1 MNEKEKDIRLLLNW
15 FMAGETTLEEEALL
29 GEWFR
34 QHPNV
39 SDDLKEYQM
48 MFGYFDE
55 GMPLEHEPEKPLEY
69 EAEKHE
75 EDIVHPKTPKT
86 SKTSRTPKTKAR
98 MRRFWLPIS
107 MAASIALLI
116 AFAVPRIGQ
125 QIGQQTVH
133 QDDSKI
139 AQLDG
144 SAAQD
149 DTDSAVVQKEK
160 TPDADFSMPEKV
172 KKHGDSES
180 PKTRMHKPRKYRQH
194 KFTPAPPKLWIA
206 QSIAT
211 DSLLAEP
218 EKLADE
224 HLCEMEA
231 QQNEMFFKLYLINAL
246 QTQALNAE
254 VASAS
259 FESEENVHDEDYVS
273 DDQEVY

>member
-1 MNEKEKDIRLLLNW
+1 MNEKEKDIRLLLNR

-34 QHPNV
+34 QHPDV

-55 GMPLEHEPEKPLEY
+55 GMPLEHEPEKLLEH
-69 EAEKHE
+69 EAEKRE
-75 EDIVHPKTPKT
+75 EDIRPKAKN
-86 SKTSRTPKTKAR
+86 R
-98 MRRFWLPIS
+98 MRRFGLPIS
-107 MAASIALLI
+107 IAASIALLI
-116 AFAVPRIGQ
+116 TFAVPRIGQ
-125 QIGQQTVH
+125 LIGQQAVH

-144 SAAQD
+144 CAARD

-160 TPDADFSMPEKV
+160 TPDADLSMPEKV
-172 KKHGDSES
+172 KKHGDSVS
-180 PKTRMHKPRKYRQH
+180 PKTRKHKPGNYRQH
-194 KFTPAPPKLWIA
+194 LFAPAPPKLWIA
-206 QSIAT
+206 QSIAA

-224 HLCEMEA
+224 HLREMEA
-231 QQNEMFFKLYLINAL
+231 QQNEMFFKLYLVDAL
-246 QTQALNAE
+246 QTLSLNAD
-254 VASAS
+254 VANAS
-259 FESEENVHDEDYVS
+259 FESEENVHDEDHLS

>member
-29 GEWFR
+29 REWFR
-34 QHPNV
+34 QHPDV

-55 GMPLEHEPEKPLEY
+55 GMPLDH
-69 EAEKHE
+69 EAEEPLNHETEMHE
-75 EDIVHPKTPKT
+75 EDIGRPKT
-86 SKTSRTPKTKAR
+86 SKTSRTPKSKAR
-98 MRRFWLPIS
+98 MRRLWLPIS

-116 AFAVPRIGQ
+116 AFAVPRIGK
-125 QIGQQTVH
+125 QIGQQAGH

-144 SAAQD
+144 RTTQED
-149 DTDSAVVQKEK
+149 VDTAVVHKEK
-160 TPDADFSMPEKV
+160 STNADLSMPEKV
-172 KKHGDSES
+172 KKSGDFVS
-180 PKTRMHKPRKYRQH
+180 PQTRKHKQRKYRQH
-194 KFTPAPPKLWIA
+194 LFAPAPPKLWIA
-206 QSIAT
+206 QNIAT

-231 QQNEMFFKLYLINAL
+231 QQNEMFFKLYLIDVL
-246 QTQALNAE
+246 QIQSLKADI
-254 VASAS
+254 ASAS
-259 FESEENVHDEDYVS
+259 FESEENVHDEDHVS

>member
-1 MNEKEKDIRLLLNW
+1 MNEKEKDIRLLLNR

-55 GMPLEHEPEKPLEY
+55 GMPLDHEPEKLLEH
-69 EAEKHE
+69 EAEKRE
-75 EDIVHPKTPKT
+75 EDIRPKAKN
-86 SKTSRTPKTKAR
+86 R
-98 MRRFWLPIS
+98 MRRFGLPIS
-107 MAASIALLI
+107 IAASIALLI
-116 AFAVPRIGQ
+116 TFAVPRIGQ
-125 QIGQQTVH
+125 LIGQQAVH

-144 SAAQD
+144 CAARD

-160 TPDADFSMPEKV
+160 TPDANLSMPEKV
-172 KKHGDSES
+172 KKSGDSVS
-180 PKTRMHKPRKYRQH
+180 PKTRMRKPGKYRQH
-194 KFTPAPPKLWIA
+194 LFAPAPPKLWIA
-206 QSIAT
+206 QNIVT

-224 HLCEMEA
+224 HLREMEA
-231 QQNEMFFKLYLINAL
+231 QQNEMFFKLYLVDAL
-246 QTQALNAE
+246 QTLSLNAD
-254 VASAS
+254 VANAS
-259 FESEENVHDEDYVS
+259 FESEENVHDEDHLS

>member
-55 GMPLEHEPEKPLEY
+55 GMPLDHEAEEPLEHEPEMR
-69 EAEKHE
+69 E
-75 EDIVHPKTPKT
+75 EDVVHPKT
-86 SKTSRTPKTKAR
+86 SRTSRTPKSKAR
-98 MRRFWLPIS
+98 MHRLWLPIS

-125 QIGQQTVH
+125 QIGQQAGH

-160 TPDADFSMPEKV
+160 TPDADLSMPEKV
-172 KKHGDSES
+172 KKSGDSES
-180 PKTRMHKPRKYRQH
+180 PKTRMRKPRKYRQH
-194 KFTPAPPKLWIA
+194 KFTPAPPKLLIA

-218 EKLADE
+218 EMLADA
-224 HLCEMEA
+224 HLREMEA

-259 FESEENVHDEDYVS
+259 FESEENVHDEDHLS

>member
-1 MNEKEKDIRLLLNW
+1 MNEKEKDIRLLLNR

-34 QHPNV
+34 QHPDV
-39 SDDLKEYQM
+39 SDDLKEYQL

-55 GMPLEHEPEKPLEY
+55 GMPLDHEPEKHVEN
-69 EAEKHE
+69 A
-75 EDIVHPKTPKT
+75 HPKA
-86 SKTSRTPKTKAR
+86 KAR
-98 MRRFWLPIS
+98 MRRLWLPLS

-116 AFAVPRIGQ
+116 GFAIPWVGR
-125 QIGQQTVH
+125 QTGY

-160 TPDADFSMPEKV
+160 TPDANLSMPEKV
-172 KKHGDSES
+172 KKSGDSES
-180 PKTRMHKPRKYRQH
+180 PKTRMRKPRKYRQH
-194 KFTPAPPKLWIA
+194 KFTPAPPKLLIA

-218 EKLADE
+218 EMLADA
-224 HLCEMEA
+224 HLREMEA

-246 QTQALNAE
+246 QTQSLNADI
-254 VASAS
+254 ASAS